1 MTSQQ
6 PKLSPNRGNAGKGR
20 PKGSQNKITGDLKRA
35 ILEALEAAGGDGGS
49 VGYLILQAQEN
60 PASFMTLV
68 GKVLPTTMA
77 GDPDNPLMVV
87 TQIELVA
94 GGR

>member
-1 MTSQQ
+1 MATES
-6 PKLSPNRGNAGKGR
+6 PKLGKSAGNRGKGR
-20 PKGSQNKITGDLKRA
+20 PKGVPNKITGDLKRA
-35 ILEALEAAGGDGGS
+35 ILEALESAGGEGGT
-49 VGYLILQAQEN
+49 VGYLVLQAQEN

-77 GDPDNPLMVV
+77 GDPDNPLLVV